1 MKNLPTLSIRIIASI
16 IMLYSSLSAESF
28 FVSDIPIQEGG
39 RIKPLDSFARNQSL
53 AFYGK
58 RKIKHENLSAIDW
71 LLNLFTHPEKGLDQ
85 KVFNLRNPEVV
96 NALGLTWTNNF
107 HKYSYNELIPGIEK
121 QLPLIREIFEKK
133 EVERDVF
140 ESQLV
145 EIYQNVMKFR
155 EIVSSLSC
163 LLPLFSVYDSDL
175 ATSLHVEPGQPI
187 SYAHVMS
194 HRGSLF
200 ETSQG
205 IITKPESEWSVS
217 EKEIALL
224 LYNLQQTSSDD
235 FAKAL
240 KIIPP
245 SKNDSSGLWLSP
257 WELFD
262 GRLIE
267 PHQDKIIKSLES
279 YLLARFENNIE
290 NQNIALSSYKTGL
303 ISHVGKKVDFS
314 ILSKERWLNEA
325 DLFTNSLVF
334 YLLGFILLGIS
345 WMIKPVIFKNVAFC
359 SIIIGF
365 CLHTLGIYLR
375 MVIMSRPPIST
386 LYETVIFVGVV
397 IVLISLIIEY
407 IRKDGLGIFIGSISG
422 SLLHYVGFGY
432 AADGDTLEMLVA
444 VLNSNFWLA
453 THVTTII
460 LGYGTSLM
468 AGLIGHIYLI
478 EKIRVPKDS
487 VRLKS
492 IYNNMF
498 GVTLIALFFT
508 LFGTILGGIWADQS
522 WGRFW
527 GWDPKEN
534 GALLIVLWQLM
545 MVHMRLSGLAKPD
558 KFALGM
564 VLNNIVVIMAWFGV
578 NLLSI
583 GLHSY
588 GFASGIAVNLIL
600 FTLFVIVTGFGTY
613 YWAKS
618 KNKVLIRSNN

>member
-1 MKNLPTLSIRIIASI
+1 MKNLSVISISIIAST
-16 IMLYSSLSAESF
+16 IMLCSSLSAESF

-71 LLNLFTHPEKGLDQ
+71 ILNLFTHPEKGLDQ

-96 NALGLTWTNNF
+96 NALGLIWTNNF
-107 HKYSYNELIPGIEK
+107 HKYSYNELFPGIEK

-133 EVERDVF
+133 EVDRDVF

-175 ATSLHVEPGQPI
+175 ASSLHVEPGQLI

-205 IITKPESEWSVS
+205 ILTKPESEWSVS

-600 FTLFVIVTGFGTY
+600 FTLFEIVTGVGTY

>member
-1 MKNLPTLSIRIIASI
+1 MTSLLKNIFKLCLAIIVVGSDVIAND
-16 IMLYSSLSAESF
+16 LR
-28 FVSDIPIQEGG
+28 VTDIPIQEGG
-39 RIKPLDSFARNQSL
+39 RIKPLDTYARNQAL

-71 LLNLFTHPEKGLDQ
+71 LLNLFTNPDKGLDQ
-85 KVFNLRNPEVV
+85 QIFNIRNPEVV
-96 NALGLTWTNNF
+96 NALELEWTNNF
-107 HKYSYNELIPGIEK
+107 HKYSYNEIYPGVEN
-121 QLPLIREIFEKK
+121 QLTLIRSIFEKK
-133 EVERDVF
+133 EKDRDTF
-140 ESQLV
+140 ESQFAEL
-145 EIYQNVMKFR
+145 YQNIMKYR

-163 LLPLFSVYDSDL
+163 LLPLFTVYSPET
-175 ATSLHVEPGQPI
+175 AEYLHISPGQST
-187 SYAHVMS
+187 SYAHIMS
-194 HRGSLF
+194 HRSSLF
-200 ETSQG
+200 DVSQG
-205 IITKPESEWSVS
+205 ILTKPENEWS
-217 EKEIALL
+217 ETEREIAIL
-224 LYNLQQTSSDD
+224 LYNLQQASADE

-262 GRLIE
+262 GREIE
-267 PHQDKIIKSLES
+267 PHQDKMIKSLEKF
-279 YLLARFENNIE
+279 LLARF
-290 NQNIALSSYKTGL
+290 QNDISAQNAALSSYKTGL
-303 ISHVGKKVDFS
+303 LSYPVERINFS
-314 ILSKERWLNEA
+314 VLKNESWLNKA
-325 DLFTNSLVF
+325 NLFTNSLVF
-334 YLLGFILLGIS
+334 YLLGFIFLGIS
-345 WMIKPVIFKNVAFC
+345 WMIRPTLFRRVAFG
-359 SIIIGF
+359 SVILGF
-365 CLHTLGIYLR
+365 LLHTYGIILR
-375 MVIMSRPPIST
+375 MIIMSRPPIST
-386 LYETVIFVGVV
+386 IYETVIFVGFV
-397 IVLISLIIEY
+397 IVLFSLIIEY
-407 IRKDGLGIFIGSISG
+407 LRQDGLGVFLGSISG
-422 SLLHYVGFGY
+422 AMLHYVGFGY

-468 AGLIGHIYLI
+468 AGLIGHLYLI

-487 VRLKS
+487 ARLKS

-564 VLNNIVVIMAWFGV
+564 VLNNIIVIMAWFGV

-588 GFASGIAVNLIL
+588 GFVSGIAVNIIL
-600 FTLFVIVTGFGTY
+600 FTVFELVTGFGTY
-613 YWAKS
+613 YWARS
-618 KNKVLIRSNN
+618 KNRLAL

>member
-1 MKNLPTLSIRIIASI
+1 MKNLSVISISIIAST
-16 IMLYSSLSAESF
+16 IMLCSSLSAESF

-107 HKYSYNELIPGIEK
+107 HKYSYNELFPGIEK

-133 EVERDVF
+133 EIDRDVF

-175 ATSLHVEPGQPI
+175 ASSLHVEPGQLI

-600 FTLFVIVTGFGTY
+600 FTLFEIVTGVGTY

>member
-1 MKNLPTLSIRIIASI
+1 MKNLSVISISIIAST

-71 LLNLFTHPEKGLDQ
+71 ILNLFTHPEKGLDQ

-107 HKYSYNELIPGIEK
+107 HKYSYNELFPGIEK

-133 EVERDVF
+133 EVDRDVF

-175 ATSLHVEPGQPI
+175 ASSLHVEPGQLI

-205 IITKPESEWSVS
+205 ILTKPESEWSVS

-407 IRKDGLGIFIGSISG
+407 IRRDGLGIFIGSISG

-600 FTLFVIVTGFGTY
+600 FTLFEIVTGVGTY

>member
-1 MKNLPTLSIRIIASI
+1 MKNLSVISISIIAST
-16 IMLYSSLSAESF
+16 IMLCSSLSAESF

-71 LLNLFTHPEKGLDQ
+71 ILNLFTHPEKGLDQ

-107 HKYSYNELIPGIEK
+107 HKYSYNELFPGIEK

-133 EVERDVF
+133 EIDRDVF

-175 ATSLHVEPGQPI
+175 ASSLHVEPGQLI

-205 IITKPESEWSVS
+205 ILTKPESEWSVS
-217 EKEIALL
+217 EKEVALL

-345 WMIKPVIFKNVAFC
+345 WMIKPIIFKNVAFC

-407 IRKDGLGIFIGSISG
+407 IRRDGLGIFIGSISG

-600 FTLFVIVTGFGTY
+600 FTLFEIVTGVGTY

>member
-1 MKNLPTLSIRIIASI
+1 MTSLLKNIFKLCLVIIVFGGDVIAND
-16 IMLYSSLSAESF
+16 LR
-28 FVSDIPIQEGG
+28 VTDIPIQEGG
-39 RIKPLDSFARNQSL
+39 RIKPLDTYARNQAL

-71 LLNLFTHPEKGLDQ
+71 LLNLFTNPDKGLEQ
-85 KVFNLRNPEVV
+85 QIFNIRNPEVV
-96 NALGLTWTNNF
+96 NALELEWTNNF
-107 HKYSYNELIPGIEK
+107 HKYSYNEIYPGVEN
-121 QLPLIREIFEKK
+121 QLTLIRSIFEKK
-133 EVERDVF
+133 EKDRDTF
-140 ESQLV
+140 ESQFAEL
-145 EIYQNVMKFR
+145 YQNIMKYR

-163 LLPLFSVYDSDL
+163 LLPLFTVYSPET
-175 ATSLHVEPGQPI
+175 AESLHISPGQST
-187 SYAHVMS
+187 SYAHIMS
-194 HRGSLF
+194 HRASLF
-200 ETSQG
+200 DASQG
-205 IITKPESEWSVS
+205 ILTKPENEWS
-217 EKEIALL
+217 ETEREIALL
-224 LYNLQQTSSDD
+224 LYNLQQASADE

-245 SKNDSSGLWLSP
+245 SKNDSTGLWISP

-262 GRLIE
+262 GREIE
-267 PHQDKIIKSLES
+267 PHQDKIIKSLEKF
-279 YLLARFENNIE
+279 LLARF
-290 NQNIALSSYKTGL
+290 QNDVSAQNAALKSYKAGVL
-303 ISHVGKKVDFS
+303 SYPGERINFS
-314 ILSKERWLNEA
+314 VLKNESWLNKA
-325 DLFTNSLVF
+325 NLFTNSLVF
-334 YLLGFILLGIS
+334 YLLGFIFLGIS
-345 WMIKPVIFKNVAFC
+345 WMIRPTLFRRIAFC
-359 SIIIGF
+359 SLILGF
-365 CLHTLGIYLR
+365 LLHTYGIFLR

-386 LYETVIFVGVV
+386 IYETVIFVGFV
-397 IVLISLIIEY
+397 IVLFSLVIEY
-407 IRKDGLGIFIGSISG
+407 IRQDGLGVFLGSISG
-422 SLLHYVGFGY
+422 AMLHYVGFGY

-468 AGLIGHIYLI
+468 AGLIGHLYLI

-487 VRLKS
+487 ARLKS

-564 VLNNIVVIMAWFGV
+564 VLNNIIVIMAWFGV

-588 GFASGIAVNLIL
+588 GFVSGIAVNIIL
-600 FTLFVIVTGFGTY
+600 FTIFELVTGFGTY
-613 YWAKS
+613 YWARS
-618 KNKVLIRSNN
+618 KKRLAL

>member
-1 MKNLPTLSIRIIASI
+1 MTSLLKNIFKLCLAIIIFGSDVIAND
-16 IMLYSSLSAESF
+16 LR
-28 FVSDIPIQEGG
+28 VTDIPIQECG
-39 RIKPLDSFARNQSL
+39 RIKPLDTYARNQAL

-71 LLNLFTHPEKGLDQ
+71 LLNLFTNPDKGLDQ
-85 KVFNLRNPEVV
+85 QIFNIRNPEVV
-96 NALGLTWTNNF
+96 NALELEWTNNF
-107 HKYSYNELIPGIEK
+107 HKYSYNEIYPGVEN
-121 QLPLIREIFEKK
+121 QLALIRNIFEKK
-133 EVERDVF
+133 EKDRDTF
-140 ESQLV
+140 ESQFAEL
-145 EIYQNVMKFR
+145 YQNIMKYR

-163 LLPLFSVYDSDL
+163 LLPLFTVYSPET
-175 ATSLHVEPGQPI
+175 AEYLHISPGQST
-187 SYAHVMS
+187 SYAHIMS
-194 HRGSLF
+194 HRASLF
-200 ETSQG
+200 DASQG
-205 IITKPESEWSVS
+205 ILTKPENEWSDT
-217 EKEIALL
+217 EREIALL
-224 LYNLQQTSSDD
+224 LYNLQQASADE

-262 GRLIE
+262 GREIE
-267 PHQDKIIKSLES
+267 PHQDKMIKSLEKF
-279 YLLARFENNIE
+279 LLARF
-290 NQNIALSSYKTGL
+290 QNDISAQNSALSSYKTGL
-303 ISHVGKKVDFS
+303 LSYPVERINFS
-314 ILSKERWLNEA
+314 VLKNESWLNKA
-325 DLFTNSLVF
+325 NLFTNSLLF
-334 YLLGFILLGIS
+334 YLLGFIFLGIS
-345 WMIKPVIFKNVAFC
+345 WMIRPTLFRRVAFG
-359 SIIIGF
+359 SIILGF
-365 CLHTLGIYLR
+365 LLHTYGIILR
-375 MVIMSRPPIST
+375 MIIMSRPPIST
-386 LYETVIFVGVV
+386 IYETVIFVGFV
-397 IVLISLIIEY
+397 IVLFSLIIEY
-407 IRKDGLGIFIGSISG
+407 LRQDGLGVFLGSVSG
-422 SLLHYVGFGY
+422 AMLHYVGFGY

-468 AGLIGHIYLI
+468 AGLIGHLYLI

-487 VRLKS
+487 ARLKS

-564 VLNNIVVIMAWFGV
+564 VLNNIIVIMAWFGV

-588 GFASGIAVNLIL
+588 GFVSGIAVNIIL
-600 FTLFVIVTGFGTY
+600 FTVFELVTGFGTY
-613 YWAKS
+613 YWARS
-618 KNKVLIRSNN
+618 KNRLAL

>member
-1 MKNLPTLSIRIIASI
+1 MKNLSVISISIIAST
-16 IMLYSSLSAESF
+16 IMLCSSLSAESF

-71 LLNLFTHPEKGLDQ
+71 ILNLFTHPEKGLDQ

-96 NALGLTWTNNF
+96 NALGLIWTNNF
-107 HKYSYNELIPGIEK
+107 HKYSYNELFPGIEK

-133 EVERDVF
+133 EVDRDVF

-175 ATSLHVEPGQPI
+175 ASSLHVEPGQLI

-205 IITKPESEWSVS
+205 ILTKPESEWSVS

-345 WMIKPVIFKNVAFC
+345 WMIKPVIFKNVAFY

-365 CLHTLGIYLR
+365 CLHTFGIYLR

-600 FTLFVIVTGFGTY
+600 FTLFEIVTGVGTY

>member
-1 MKNLPTLSIRIIASI
+1 MKNLSVISISIIAST

-107 HKYSYNELIPGIEK
+107 HKYSYNELFPGIEK
-121 QLPLIREIFEKK
+121 QLPLIREIFENK
-133 EVERDVF
+133 EVDRDVF

-175 ATSLHVEPGQPI
+175 ASNLHVEPGQLI

-205 IITKPESEWSVS
+205 IITKPESEWSIS

-345 WMIKPVIFKNVAFC
+345 WMIKPVIFKNVAFA

-600 FTLFVIVTGFGTY
+600 FTLFEIVTGFGTY

>member
-1 MKNLPTLSIRIIASI
+1 MKNLSVISISIIAST

-107 HKYSYNELIPGIEK
+107 HKYSYNELFPGIEK
-121 QLPLIREIFEKK
+121 QLPLIREVFEKK
-133 EVERDVF
+133 EVDRDVF

-175 ATSLHVEPGQPI
+175 ASNLHVEPGQLI

-205 IITKPESEWSVS
+205 IITKPESEWSIS

-345 WMIKPVIFKNVAFC
+345 WMIKPVIFKNVAFA

-600 FTLFVIVTGFGTY
+600 FTLFEIVTGFGTY

-618 KNKVLIRSNN
+618 NNKVSIRSNN

>member
-325 DLFTNSLVF
+325 DLFTNSLAF

-365 CLHTLGIYLR
+365 FLHTLGIYLR

-600 FTLFVIVTGFGTY
+600 FTLFEIVTGFGTY

>member
-1 MKNLPTLSIRIIASI
+1 MTSLLKNIFKLCLAIIVFGGDVIAND
-16 IMLYSSLSAESF
+16 F
-28 FVSDIPIQEGG
+28 RVTDIPIQEGG
-39 RIKPLDSFARNQSL
+39 RIKPLDTYARNQAL

-71 LLNLFTHPEKGLDQ
+71 LLNLFTNPDKGLEQ
-85 KVFNLRNPEVV
+85 QIFNIRNPEVV
-96 NALGLTWTNNF
+96 NALELEWTNNF
-107 HKYSYNELIPGIEK
+107 HKYSYNEIYPGVEN
-121 QLPLIREIFEKK
+121 QLTLIRSIFEKK
-133 EVERDVF
+133 EKDRDTF
-140 ESQLV
+140 ESQFAEL
-145 EIYQNVMKFR
+145 YQNIMKYR

-163 LLPLFSVYDSDL
+163 LLPLFTVYSPET
-175 ATSLHVEPGQPI
+175 AESLHISPGQST
-187 SYAHVMS
+187 SYAHIMS
-194 HRGSLF
+194 HRASLF
-200 ETSQG
+200 DASQG
-205 IITKPESEWSVS
+205 ILTKPENEWS
-217 EKEIALL
+217 ETEREIALL
-224 LYNLQQTSSDD
+224 LYNLQQASADE

-245 SKNDSSGLWLSP
+245 SKNDSTGLWISP

-262 GRLIE
+262 GREIE
-267 PHQDKIIKSLES
+267 PHQDKIIKSLEKF
-279 YLLARFENNIE
+279 LLARF
-290 NQNIALSSYKTGL
+290 QNDVSAQNAALKSYKAGVL
-303 ISHVGKKVDFS
+303 SYPGERINFS
-314 ILSKERWLNEA
+314 VLKNESWLNKA
-325 DLFTNSLVF
+325 NLFTNSLVF
-334 YLLGFILLGIS
+334 YLLGFIFLGIS
-345 WMIKPVIFKNVAFC
+345 WMIRPTLFRRIAFY
-359 SIIIGF
+359 SLILGF
-365 CLHTLGIYLR
+365 LLHTYGIFLR

-386 LYETVIFVGVV
+386 IYETVIFVGFV
-397 IVLISLIIEY
+397 IVLFSLVIEY
-407 IRKDGLGIFIGSISG
+407 LRQDGLGVFLGSISG
-422 SLLHYVGFGY
+422 AMLHYVGFGY

-468 AGLIGHIYLI
+468 AGLIGHLYLI

-487 VRLKS
+487 ARLKS

-564 VLNNIVVIMAWFGV
+564 VLNNIIVIMAWFGV

-588 GFASGIAVNLIL
+588 GFVSGIAVNIIL
-600 FTLFVIVTGFGTY
+600 FTIFELVTGFGTY
-613 YWAKS
+613 YWARS
-618 KNKVLIRSNN
+618 KKRLAL

>member
-487 VRLKS
+487 ARLKS

-600 FTLFVIVTGFGTY
+600 FTLFEIVTGFGTY

>member
-1 MKNLPTLSIRIIASI
+1 MTSLLKNIFKLCLAIIVVGSDVIAND
-16 IMLYSSLSAESF
+16 LR
-28 FVSDIPIQEGG
+28 VTDIPIQEGG
-39 RIKPLDSFARNQSL
+39 RIKPLDTYARNQAL

-71 LLNLFTHPEKGLDQ
+71 LLNLFTNPDKGLDQ
-85 KVFNLRNPEVV
+85 QIFNIRNPEVV
-96 NALGLTWTNNF
+96 NALELEWTNNF
-107 HKYSYNELIPGIEK
+107 HKYSYNEIYPGVEN
-121 QLPLIREIFEKK
+121 QLTLIRSIFEKK
-133 EVERDVF
+133 EKDRDTF
-140 ESQLV
+140 ESQFAEL
-145 EIYQNVMKFR
+145 YQNIMKYR

-163 LLPLFSVYDSDL
+163 LLPLFTVYSPET
-175 ATSLHVEPGQPI
+175 AEYLHISPGQPT
-187 SYAHVMS
+187 SYAHIMS
-194 HRGSLF
+194 HRSSLF
-200 ETSQG
+200 DVSQG
-205 IITKPESEWSVS
+205 ILTKPENEWS
-217 EKEIALL
+217 ETEREIALL
-224 LYNLQQTSSDD
+224 LYNLQQASADE

-262 GRLIE
+262 GREIE
-267 PHQDKIIKSLES
+267 PHQDKMIKSLEKF
-279 YLLARFENNIE
+279 LLARF
-290 NQNIALSSYKTGL
+290 QNDISAQNAALSSYKTGL
-303 ISHVGKKVDFS
+303 LSYPVERINFS
-314 ILSKERWLNEA
+314 ILKNESWLNKA
-325 DLFTNSLVF
+325 NLFTSSLVF
-334 YLLGFILLGIS
+334 YLLGFIFLGIS
-345 WMIKPVIFKNVAFC
+345 WMIRPTLIRRVAFG
-359 SIIIGF
+359 SIILGF
-365 CLHTLGIYLR
+365 LLHTYGIILR
-375 MVIMSRPPIST
+375 MIIMSRPPIST
-386 LYETVIFVGVV
+386 IYETVIFVGFV
-397 IVLISLIIEY
+397 IVLFSLIIEY
-407 IRKDGLGIFIGSISG
+407 LRQDGLGVFLGSVSG
-422 SLLHYVGFGY
+422 AMLHYVGFGY

-468 AGLIGHIYLI
+468 AGLIGHLYLI

-487 VRLKS
+487 ARLKS

-564 VLNNIVVIMAWFGV
+564 VLNNIIVIMAWFGV

-588 GFASGIAVNLIL
+588 GFVSGIAVNIIL
-600 FTLFVIVTGFGTY
+600 FTVFELVTGFGTY
-613 YWAKS
+613 YWARS
-618 KNKVLIRSNN
+618 KNRLAL

>member
-1 MKNLPTLSIRIIASI
+1 MKNLSVISISIIAST

-58 RKIKHENLSAIDW
+58 REIKHEDLSAIDW

-96 NALGLTWTNNF
+96 NALGLIWTNNF
-107 HKYSYNELIPGIEK
+107 HKYSYNELFPGIEK

-133 EVERDVF
+133 EVDRDVF

-175 ATSLHVEPGQPI
+175 ASSLHVEPGQLI

-205 IITKPESEWSVS
+205 ILTKPESEWSVS

-600 FTLFVIVTGFGTY
+600 FTLFEIVTGVGTY

>member
-1 MKNLPTLSIRIIASI
+1 MTSLLKNIFKLCLAIIVFGSDVIAND
-16 IMLYSSLSAESF
+16 LR
-28 FVSDIPIQEGG
+28 VTDIPIQEGG
-39 RIKPLDSFARNQSL
+39 RIKPLDTYARNQAL

-71 LLNLFTHPEKGLDQ
+71 LLNLFTNPDKGLDQ
-85 KVFNLRNPEVV
+85 QIFNIRNPEVV
-96 NALGLTWTNNF
+96 NALELEWTNNF
-107 HKYSYNELIPGIEK
+107 HKYSYNEIYPGVEN
-121 QLPLIREIFEKK
+121 QLTLIRSIFEKK
-133 EVERDVF
+133 EKDRDTF
-140 ESQLV
+140 ESQFAEL
-145 EIYQNVMKFR
+145 YQNIMKYR

-163 LLPLFSVYDSDL
+163 LLPLFTVYSPET
-175 ATSLHVEPGQPI
+175 AEYLHISPGQST
-187 SYAHVMS
+187 SYAHIMS
-194 HRGSLF
+194 HRSSLF
-200 ETSQG
+200 DVSQG
-205 IITKPESEWSVS
+205 ILTKPENEWS
-217 EKEIALL
+217 ETEREIALL
-224 LYNLQQTSSDD
+224 LYNLQQASTDE

-262 GRLIE
+262 GREIE
-267 PHQDKIIKSLES
+267 PHQDKIIKSLEKF
-279 YLLARFENNIE
+279 LLARF
-290 NQNIALSSYKTGL
+290 QNDVSAQNAALKSYKAGVL
-303 ISHVGKKVDFS
+303 SYPGERINFSVLKKES
-314 ILSKERWLNEA
+314 WLNKA
-325 DLFTNSLVF
+325 KLFTNSLVF
-334 YLLGFILLGIS
+334 YILGFIFLGIS
-345 WMIKPVIFKNVAFC
+345 WMIRPILFLRIAFC
-359 SIIIGF
+359 SLILGF
-365 CLHTLGIYLR
+365 LLHTYGIFLR

-386 LYETVIFVGVV
+386 IYETVIFVGFV
-397 IVLISLIIEY
+397 IVLFSLVIEY
-407 IRKDGLGIFIGSISG
+407 IRQDGLGVFLGSISG
-422 SLLHYVGFGY
+422 AMLHYVGFGY

-468 AGLIGHIYLI
+468 AGLIGHLYLI

-564 VLNNIVVIMAWFGV
+564 VLNNIIVIMAWFGV

-588 GFASGIAVNLIL
+588 GFVSGIAVNIIL
-600 FTLFVIVTGFGTY
+600 FTIFELVTGFGTY
-613 YWAKS
+613 YWARFK
-618 KNKVLIRSNN
+618 KRLAL

>member
-1 MKNLPTLSIRIIASI
+1 MKNIFNLCLAIIVFGGDVIAND
-16 IMLYSSLSAESF
+16 LR
-28 FVSDIPIQEGG
+28 VTDIPIQEGG
-39 RIKPLDSFARNQSL
+39 RIKPLDTYARNQAL

-71 LLNLFTHPEKGLDQ
+71 LLNLFTNPDKGLDQ
-85 KVFNLRNPEVV
+85 QIFNIRNPEVV
-96 NALGLTWTNNF
+96 NALELEWTNNF
-107 HKYSYNELIPGIEK
+107 HKYSYNEIYPGVEN
-121 QLPLIREIFEKK
+121 QLTLIRSIFEKK
-133 EVERDVF
+133 EKDRDTF
-140 ESQLV
+140 ESQFAEL
-145 EIYQNVMKFR
+145 YQNIMKYR

-163 LLPLFSVYDSDL
+163 LLPLFTVYSPET
-175 ATSLHVEPGQPI
+175 AEYLHISPGQST
-187 SYAHVMS
+187 SYAHIMS
-194 HRGSLF
+194 HRASLF
-200 ETSQG
+200 DASQG
-205 IITKPESEWSVS
+205 ILTKPENEWS
-217 EKEIALL
+217 ETEREIALL
-224 LYNLQQTSSDD
+224 LYNLQQASADE

-245 SKNDSSGLWLSP
+245 SKNDSTGLWISP

-262 GRLIE
+262 GREIE
-267 PHQDKIIKSLES
+267 PHQDKMIKSLEKF
-279 YLLARFENNIE
+279 LLARF
-290 NQNIALSSYKTGL
+290 QNDVSAQNAALSSYKTGL
-303 ISHVGKKVDFS
+303 LSYPVERINFS
-314 ILSKERWLNEA
+314 VLKNESWLNQA
-325 DLFTNSLVF
+325 NLFTNSLVF
-334 YLLGFILLGIS
+334 YLLSFIFLGIS
-345 WMIKPVIFKNVAFC
+345 WMIRPTLFRRIAFW
-359 SIIIGF
+359 SLILGF
-365 CLHTLGIYLR
+365 LLHTYGILLR

-386 LYETVIFVGVV
+386 IYETVIFVGFV
-397 IVLISLIIEY
+397 IVLFSLVIEY
-407 IRKDGLGIFIGSISG
+407 IRQDGLGVFLGSISG
-422 SLLHYVGFGY
+422 AMLHYVGFGY

-468 AGLIGHIYLI
+468 AGLIGHLYLI

-487 VRLKS
+487 ARLKS

-545 MVHMRLSGLAKPD
+545 MIHMRLSGLAKPD

-564 VLNNIVVIMAWFGV
+564 VLNNIIVIMAWFGV

-588 GFASGIAVNLIL
+588 GFVSGIAVNIIL
-600 FTLFVIVTGFGTY
+600 FTVFELVTGFGTY
-613 YWAKS
+613 YWARS
-618 KNKVLIRSNN
+618 KNRLAL

>member
-1 MKNLPTLSIRIIASI
+1 MTSLLKNIFKLCLAIIVFGSDVIAND
-16 IMLYSSLSAESF
+16 LR
-28 FVSDIPIQEGG
+28 VTDIPIQEGG
-39 RIKPLDSFARNQSL
+39 RIKPLDTYARNQAL

-71 LLNLFTHPEKGLDQ
+71 LLNLFTNPDKGLNQ
-85 KVFNLRNPEVV
+85 QIFNIRNPEVV
-96 NALGLTWTNNF
+96 NALELEWTNNF
-107 HKYSYNELIPGIEK
+107 HKYSYNEIYPGVEN
-121 QLPLIREIFEKK
+121 QLTLIRSIFEKK
-133 EVERDVF
+133 DKDRDTF
-140 ESQLV
+140 ESQFAEL
-145 EIYQNVMKFR
+145 YQNIMKYR

-163 LLPLFSVYDSDL
+163 LLPLFTVYSPET
-175 ATSLHVEPGQPI
+175 AEYLHISPGQST
-187 SYAHVMS
+187 SYAHIMS
-194 HRGSLF
+194 HRSSLF
-200 ETSQG
+200 DVSQG
-205 IITKPESEWSVS
+205 ILTKPENEWS
-217 EKEIALL
+217 ETEREIALL
-224 LYNLQQTSSDD
+224 LYNLQQASTDE

-262 GRLIE
+262 GREIE
-267 PHQDKIIKSLES
+267 PHQDKMIKSLEKF
-279 YLLARFENNIE
+279 LLARF
-290 NQNIALSSYKTGL
+290 QNDISAQNAALSSYKTGL
-303 ISHVGKKVDFS
+303 LSYPVERINFS
-314 ILSKERWLNEA
+314 VLKNESWLNKA
-325 DLFTNSLVF
+325 NLFTNSLVF
-334 YLLGFILLGIS
+334 YLLGFIFLGIS
-345 WMIKPVIFKNVAFC
+345 WMIRPTLFRRVAFG
-359 SIIIGF
+359 SIILGF
-365 CLHTLGIYLR
+365 LLHTYGIILR
-375 MVIMSRPPIST
+375 MIIMSRPPIST
-386 LYETVIFVGVV
+386 IYETVIFVGFV
-397 IVLISLIIEY
+397 IVLFSLIIEY
-407 IRKDGLGIFIGSISG
+407 LRQDGLGVFLGSVSG
-422 SLLHYVGFGY
+422 AMLHYVGFGY

-468 AGLIGHIYLI
+468 AGLIGHLYLI

-487 VRLKS
+487 ARLKS

-564 VLNNIVVIMAWFGV
+564 VLNNIIVIMAWFGV

-588 GFASGIAVNLIL
+588 GFVSGIAVNIIL
-600 FTLFVIVTGFGTY
+600 FTVFELVTGFGTY
-613 YWAKS
+613 YWARS
-618 KNKVLIRSNN
+618 KNRLAL